1 MRRLSVAQ
9 PFSGGYVSEVPNYA
23 IALDAAS
30 FAQDAYAPYGMMR
43 QRRGFSRVSTTNASL
58 SIKAVAKTKFAYTN
72 STRTLVSTLASG
84 TPNTSSIQSYASGSY
99 TKLVDVKNPTGNSD
113 VYLPRCVYDG
123 EIIFCHQSG
132 ERPLIRYSGALGT
145 ASTVSINPLNMPL
158 GSFSVQR
165 SDGTN
170 WSAPTGGYFWFA
182 PPDGSGG
189 ISAQPHICDRISSS
203 DDSGVTNKFIFLE
216 NMQNTVA
223 GATATA
229 TDGAVSN
236 VGFSWPGVIV
246 AEGTISAI
254 NGGAITTP
262 GITPSSSVFFDS
274 SNAPYGSDAIAA
286 GGPGDTHDIAGITST
301 TATTVSTN
309 WNISSGL
316 ATKPYRILRRC
327 PFKDAAVHKRSL
339 WGAGV
344 KQYPSTL
351 YVWPPDQNIGIPPQR
366 STPYP
371 VTSRAGYTSGVDGFL
386 TDSDY
391 TLFSLDIPSRY
402 DSTPIVAL
410 LSVED
415 GPLLVLK
422 TDSVYGVYGTYD
434 PTNRATGGG
443 LTVNKLADWGGCIDI
458 KSAISGESGVFWAG
472 PDGIYT
478 WKGGAVTDITAGRVQ
493 REWRALMAGFVTG
506 QTTVSCGVAATAYLV
521 VSVTGLDSSKTAD
534 AKVGPDD
541 SSPADRTLVY
551 DLRTDK
557 WLGRISNVGAKHI
570 WTAKPEDDGSACLFV
585 TSIYEGITD
594 LTPAFTPNNGGTPN
608 DPAGTGPQLRLWSTA
623 SLAQAEGTEG
633 DARLC
638 DLSVHLN
645 IYDTTT
651 ATSQLGATVFSR
663 GGLSPT
669 ASPAL
674 ALSSFPA
681 DTADRL
687 NRYKRM
693 VNRTGRI
700 HQLRLDMSSTSNNNE
715 KVEVAE
721 IVMSFRDSRRGT

>member
-1 MRRLSVAQ
+1 MRRFSVAQ

-72 STRTLVSTLASG
+72 STRTLVSTLTSG
-84 TPNTSSIQSYASGSY
+84 SPNTSSIRSYASGSY
-99 TKLVDVKNPTGNSD
+99 TNLVDVKNPTGNND

-123 EIIFCHQSG
+123 ELIFCHQSG
-132 ERPLIRYSGALGT
+132 ERPLVRYSGALGT
-145 ASTVSINPLNMPL
+145 ASTVTGKSLNMPL
-158 GSFSVQR
+158 GAFSVQR
-165 SDGTN
+165 SDNTN
-170 WSAPTGGYFWFA
+170 WSAPTGGYFWFS
-182 PPDGSGG
+182 PPNGSGG
-189 ISAQPHICDRISSS
+189 FSEQPPICDRISST
-203 DDSGVTNKFIFLE
+203 DDSGSPNKFLFLE

-223 GATATA
+223 GATAT
-229 TDGAVSN
+229 TMDVAVSN
-236 VGFSWPGVIV
+236 AGFSWPGVIV
-246 AEGTISAI
+246 AEGTTDAI
-254 NGGAITTP
+254 VGNVVVTP
-262 GITPSSSVFFDS
+262 GLDTSTVFFDT
-274 SNAPYGSDAIAA
+274 SNPPYGSDAIAA
-286 GGPGDTHDIAGITST
+286 GGTGDVHHISGVIGTTSSSVVASASMSAGLS
-301 TATTVSTN
+301 N
-309 WNISSGL
+309 RQ
-316 ATKPYRILRRC
+316 YRILRRC
-327 PFKDAAVHKRSL
+327 PFKDVAVHKRSL

-371 VTSRAGYTSGVDGFL
+371 VTSKAGYTSGVAGFL
-386 TDSDY
+386 TDTDY
-391 TLFSLDIPSRY
+391 TLYSLDIPSKY

-410 LSVED
+410 LSAED

-458 KSAISGESGVFWAG
+458 RSAISGESGVFWAG

-506 QTTVSCGVAATAYLV
+506 QTTVSCGIASTAYLI
-521 VSVTGLDSSKTAD
+521 VSVTGLDSTKTSD
-534 AKVGPDD
+534 AKVGPDG
-541 SSPADRTLVY
+541 SAPTNRTLIY

-557 WLGRISNVGAKHI
+557 WLGRMSNVEAKHI

-585 TSIYEGITD
+585 TSLYEGIAD
-594 LTPAFTPNNGGTPN
+594 LTPAFTPGTSGVAI
-608 DPAGTGPQLRLWSTA
+608 DPAGTGPTLRLWSTS

-633 DARLC
+633 DARFC
-638 DLSVHLN
+638 DLSVHVN

-651 ATSQLGATVFSR
+651 ATSELGATVVSR

-669 ASPAL
+669 GSPAIT
-674 ALSSFPA
+674 LSSFPA
-681 DTADRL
+681 DTVDRL
-687 NRYKRM
+687 NRYKRL
-693 VNRTGRI
+693 VNRSGRI
-700 HQLRLDMSSTSNNNE
+700 HQLRLDMATTSADND
-715 KVEVAE
+715 KVEIAE
-721 IVMSFRDSRRGT
+721 LVMSFRDSRRGT

>member
-1 MRRLSVAQ
+1 MRRFSIAQ

-58 SIKAVAKTKFAYTN
+58 SIKSVAKTKFAYTN
-72 STRTLVSTLASG
+72 STRTLVSTFTSSS
-84 TPNTSSIQSYASGSY
+84 PKTSSIYSYASGTY
-99 TKLVDVKNPTGNSD
+99 TKLVDVKNPTGNDD

-123 EIIFCHQSG
+123 ELIFCHQSG
-132 ERPLIRYSGALGT
+132 ERPLVRYSGALGT
-145 ASTVSINPLNMPL
+145 SSTLSLGTLNMPL
-158 GSFSVQR
+158 GAFSVR
-165 SDGTN
+165 RTDNIN

-182 PPDGSGG
+182 PPNGAGGS
-189 ISAQPHICDRISSS
+189 SAQPHICDRISST
-203 DDSGVTNKFIFLE
+203 DDSQATNKFIFLE

-223 GATATA
+223 GASASAIST
-229 TDGAVSN
+229 AVSN
-236 VGFSWPGVIV
+236 VGFSWPAVIV

-254 NGGAITTP
+254 STSFVTTP
-262 GITPSSSVFFDS
+262 GITPTSSVFVEN

-286 GGPGDTHDIAGITST
+286 GGAGDTHDIAGIVST
-301 TATTVSTN
+301 TATQVSTN
-309 WNISSGL
+309 WDISTGL
-316 ATKPYRILRRC
+316 VNKPYRILRRC
-327 PFKDAAVHKRSL
+327 PFKDVAVHKRSL

-371 VTSRAGYTSGVDGFL
+371 VTSRAGYTSGVAGFL
-386 TDSDY
+386 TDTDY
-391 TLFSLDIPSRY
+391 TLYSLDIPSKY

-458 KSAISGESGVFWAG
+458 RSAISGESGVFWAG

-506 QTTVSCGVAATAYLV
+506 QTTVSCGIASTAYLI
-521 VSVTGLDSSKTAD
+521 VSVTGLDSTKTAD
-534 AKVGPDD
+534 AKVGPDG
-541 SSPADRTLVY
+541 SSPSNRTLVY

-557 WLGRISNVGAKHI
+557 WLGRMSNVEAKHI
-570 WTAKPEDDGSACLFV
+570 WTAKPEDDGSACLFI
-585 TSIYEGITD
+585 TSLYEGIAD
-594 LTPAFTPNNGGTPN
+594 LTPAFTPGSSGVAI
-608 DPAGTGPQLRLWSTA
+608 DPAGTGPTLRLWSTA

-633 DARLC
+633 DARFC
-638 DLSVHLN
+638 DLSVHVN
-645 IYDTTT
+645 IWDTTT
-651 ATSQLGATVFSR
+651 ATSELGATVVSR

-669 ASPAL
+669 GSPAIT
-674 ALSSFPA
+674 LSSFPA
-681 DTADRL
+681 DTVDRL
-687 NRYKRM
+687 NRYKRL
-693 VNRTGRI
+693 VNRSGRI
-700 HQLRLDMSSTSNNNE
+700 HQLRLDMGTTSADND

-721 IVMSFRDSRRGT
+721 LVMSFRDSRRGT